1 MFFRGRSSRSVV
13 PFFCTMKPPND
24 PSASDDPRDL
34 AASWFAY
41 LHSGDGTQED
51 WRVFEQWRQAH
62 PENDRQYRNVQRIW
76 DATLHIPENEIREIL
91 MRREAPAPRPN
102 LARRRFG
109 WGLAGVCSA
118 ALIGGVALNSGW
130 LASPLQTVQLISK
143 RGERHQITLPD
154 GSTLDVNTGTRAVAR
169 LYEGRRVVEL
179 LEGEIFFSV
188 QHDAESPFVVDA
200 GGNHIVVTG
209 TRFNVR
215 YDAQTARVSVE
226 SGSVDVYS
234 GRWWNRQSRSLVKD
248 QGIDVFEEQALG
260 GVQQRDLDAT
270 LAWQRGKIV
279 FENTPLAQ
287 AVAEINRYLDRPARL
302 DAPALRDHR
311 IAGIF
316 SVDDPQALID
326 MLPEFAPVRVYHLQD
341 GHTRIVAK

>member
-1 MFFRGRSSRSVV
+1 
-13 PFFCTMKPPND
+13 MKPPNA
-24 PSASDDPRDL
+24 SSVSDDPRDL

-51 WRVFEQWRQAH
+51 WRVFEQWRQAN
-62 PENDRQYRNVQRIW
+62 PEHDRQYRNVQRIW

-91 MRREAPAPRPN
+91 MRREAPASYPN

-118 ALIGGVALNSGW
+118 ALIGGVALHNGW
-130 LASPLQTVQLISK
+130 LASPLQTVQVTSK
-143 RGERHQITLPD
+143 RGERHQMTLPD

-169 LYEGRRVVEL
+169 LYEGKRVVEL

-200 GGNHIVVTG
+200 GGHRIVVTG

-215 YDAQTARVSVE
+215 YDAQAARVSVE
-226 SGSVDVYS
+226 SGSVDVFS
-234 GRWWNRQSRSLVKD
+234 GPWWNRQLRSLTKG
-248 QGIDVFEEQALG
+248 QGIDVSEGQELG
-260 GVQQRDLDAT
+260 DVQQRDLNGT

-279 FENTPLAQ
+279 FENTPLEQ
-287 AVAEINRYLDRPARL
+287 AVAEINRYLERPARL
-302 DAPALRDHR
+302 DAPALRNHR

-316 SVDDPQALID
+316 SVDDPQALIG
-326 MLPEFAPVRVYHLQD
+326 MLPEFAPVRVYHLQN
-341 GHTRIVAK
+341 GETRIVAR